1 MGSVYR
7 FALFSFL
14 SFIFAVNLASTY
26 KEAIMEDLELRDR
39 IMGFMLDTLR
49 DAYDDIPESDIEA
62 ISDIDAILCKRLGL
76 DIDNIPPFD

>member
-1 MGSVYR
+1 
-7 FALFSFL
+7 
-14 SFIFAVNLASTY
+14 
-26 KEAIMEDLELRDR
+26 MEDLELRDR

>member
-7 FALFSFL
+7 FAFFSFL

-26 KEAIMEDLELRDR
+26 KEIAMEDLELRET
-39 IMGFMLDTLR
+39 IMNFILFTLR

-62 ISDIDAILCKRLGL
+62 ISDIDAMLCKRLGL